1 MSGLTG
7 FNVGYSNTFGGDKS
21 YLDISYIFNPRTSS
35 TNVTNT
41 NMFYKQSDVVYTD
54 ISNVFL
60 KSSTNGATGISYE
73 TIAVTNFYDPSSNNY
88 ADIGSLFQPYYN
100 DISFSNITSTASS
113 GLIIYKYINGVKFIN
128 SGTSNYTGRFKFLT
142 PSGSANTKF
151 TINFACVSGGGGS
164 NNAGGGGGSIII
176 GSADM
181 SYNFLYYFGV
191 GNGLKGTGGNTF
203 FRATASSNDM
213 SYNFMTN
220 GGVQGGGSSNGN
232 GGAGGSVQIN
242 IRSGIL
248 CTINYISSGGGG
260 GGGYDTSGS
269 FVGSGGDP
277 GTYNTTSGSGTVTV
291 ISGGAGQPGSACILA
306 VGSSVNY
313 VGGNGGGN
321 YSDPSGAYIA
331 FNSIPDQTINYFGG
345 GGGGNSYVPTPGP
358 SYDGFPS
365 NYPTNTWIQGGSG
378 ATTTSGS
385 SSINTT
391 QYGGGAGA
399 SRVHGTNGSAGSGYL
414 LFWWNY
420 PLT

>member
-7 FNVGYSNTFGGDKS
+7 FNVGYSNTFGGNKS
-21 YLDISYIFNPRTSS
+21 YLDISYIFNPRTSI

-41 NMFYKQSDVVYTD
+41 NMFYKQSGAVYTD

-73 TIAVTNFYDPSSNNY
+73 VISVTNFYDPSSNGY
-88 ADIGSLFQPYYN
+88 VDIGDLFQPYYN
-100 DISFSNITSTASS
+100 DISFANITSSVSS
-113 GLIIYKYINGVKFIN
+113 GLIMYKYINGVKFIN
-128 SGTSNYTGRFKFLT
+128 SGNANYTGRFKFPT
-142 PSGSANTKF
+142 PSGNTTGKF
-151 TINFACVSGGGGS
+151 TINFACVGGGGGS
-164 NNAGGGGGSIII
+164 NNGGGGGGSIII

-191 GNGLKGTGGNTF
+191 ANGLKGTGGNTF
-203 FRATASSNDM
+203 FRATQFSSDM
-213 SYNFMTN
+213 SYNFMAN
-220 GGVQGGGSSNGN
+220 GGVQGINGKGGN
-232 GGAGGSVQIN
+232 GGSVQIN
-242 IRSGIL
+242 IMSGIS

-260 GGGYDTSGS
+260 GGGYDTSGNL
-269 FVGSGGDP
+269 VGAAGLAGAYTINGSVTVVSGGP
-277 GTYNTTSGSGTVTV
+277 GQSGT
-291 ISGGAGQPGSACILA
+291 GCILA
-306 VGSSVNY
+306 SGSSVNY

-321 YSDPSGAYIA
+321 YSDPSGAYVS
-331 FNSIPDQTINYFGG
+331 FNSIPDQLTNYFGG
-345 GGGGNSYVPTPGP
+345 GGGGNSYVPPSGP

-378 ATTTSGS
+378 ATTSSGS
-385 SSINTT
+385 SSIDTT

-399 SRVHGTNGSAGSGYL
+399 SRVHGTTGSAGSGYL

>member
-7 FNVGYSNTFGGDKS
+7 FNVGYSNTFGGDNS

-41 NMFYKQSDVVYTD
+41 NMFYKQSGAAYTD

-60 KSSTNGATGISYE
+60 KSSTNGVTGISYE
-73 TIAVTNFYDPSSNNY
+73 IIAVTKLYDPLSNNY
-88 ADIGSLFQPYYN
+88 ADIGDLFQPYYN
-100 DISFSNITSTASS
+100 DISFSNITSTISP

-128 SGTSNYTGRFKFLT
+128 SGNASYTGRFRFPTPLANLT
-142 PSGSANTKF
+142 GKF
-151 TINFACVSGGGGS
+151 TINFACVGGGGGS
-164 NNAGGGGGSIII
+164 NGGGGGGGSIII

-191 GNGLKGTGGNTF
+191 GDGLKGTGGNTF
-203 FRATASSNDM
+203 FRATQTSNDM

-220 GGVQGGGSSNGN
+220 GGAQGGGTSTGN

-242 IRSGIL
+242 IKSGIL
-248 CTINYISSGGGG
+248 STINYISSGGGG
-260 GGGYDTSGS
+260 GGGYDTSGNS
-269 FVGSGGDP
+269 AGAGGDP
-277 GTYNTTSGSGTVTV
+277 GGYTINGSPT
-291 ISGGAGQPGSACILA
+291 ILAGGVGQPGSACILA
-306 VGSSVNY
+306 IGSSVNY

-321 YSDPSGAYIA
+321 YDASGSYLS
-331 FNSIPDQTINYFGG
+331 FNSIPDQVTNYFGG

-378 ATTTSGS
+378 ATTSSGS

-399 SRVHGTNGSAGSGYL
+399 SRIRGTTGSAGSGYL

>member
-7 FNVGYSNTFGGDKS
+7 FNVGYSNTFGGDNS

-41 NMFYKQSDVVYTD
+41 NMFYKQSGDVYTD
-54 ISNVFL
+54 ISNAFL

-73 TIAVTNFYDPSSNNY
+73 IIAVTKLYDPLSTNY
-88 ADIGSLFQPYYN
+88 VDIGDLFQPYYN
-100 DISFSNITSTASS
+100 DISFSNITSTISP

-128 SGTSNYTGRFKFLT
+128 SGNASYTGRFRFPTPLANLT
-142 PSGSANTKF
+142 GKF
-151 TINFACVSGGGGS
+151 TINFACVGGGGGS
-164 NNAGGGGGSIII
+164 NNGGGGGGSIII
-176 GSADM
+176 GNADM

-191 GNGLKGTGGNTF
+191 GDGLKGAGGNTF
-203 FRATASSNDM
+203 FRATQTSNDM
-213 SYNFMTN
+213 SYNFMAN
-220 GGVQGGGSSNGN
+220 GGAQGTNGN

-242 IRSGIL
+242 IKSGISS
-248 CTINYISSGGGG
+248 TINYISSGGGG

-269 FVGSGGDP
+269 LVGSGGAA
-277 GTYNTTSGSGTVTV
+277 
-291 ISGGAGQPGSACILA
+291 GGYTINGPLTLTILAGGPGQPGT
-306 VGSSVNY
+306 GSTAAIDSSLNY

-321 YSDPSGAYIA
+321 YDASGSYLS
-331 FNSIPDQTINYFGG
+331 FNSIPDQVTNYFGG
-345 GGGGNSYVPTPGP
+345 GGGGNSYVPNPGP

-378 ATTTSGS
+378 ATTSSGS

-399 SRVHGTNGSAGSGYL
+399 SRIHGTTGSAGSGYL
-414 LFWWNY
+414 SFWWNY

>member
-7 FNVGYSNTFGGDKS
+7 FNVGYSNTFGGNKS
-21 YLDISYIFNPRTSS
+21 YVDISYIFNPRTSS

-41 NMFYKQSDVVYTD
+41 NMFYKQSGNAYTD

-60 KSSTNGATGISYE
+60 KSSTNGVTGISYE
-73 TIAVTNFYDPSSNNY
+73 TITVTNFYDPSSTNY
-88 ADIGSLFQPYYN
+88 VDIGDLFQPYYN
-100 DISFSNITSTASS
+100 DISFSNITSTLSP

-128 SGTSNYTGRFKFLT
+128 SGNASYNGRFIFPT

-151 TINFACVSGGGGS
+151 TINFACVGGGGGS
-164 NNAGGGGGSIII
+164 NNGGGGGGSIII

-191 GNGLKGTGGNTF
+191 GDGLKGAGGNTF
-203 FRATASSNDM
+203 FRATQTSNDM
-213 SYNFMTN
+213 SYNFMAN
-220 GGVQGGGSSNGN
+220 GGAQGGGTISNGN

-242 IRSGIL
+242 IRSGISS
-248 CTINYISSGGGG
+248 TINYISSGGGG
-260 GGGYDTSGS
+260 GGGYDTSGA
-269 FVGSGGDP
+269 FVGSGGAA
-277 GTYNTTSGSGTVTV
+277 GGYTINGSLT
-291 ISGGAGQPGSACILA
+291 ILSGGPGQPGTGCSAAID
-306 VGSSVNY
+306 SSSNY

-321 YSDPSGAYIA
+321 FDASGSYLS
-331 FNSIPDQTINYFGG
+331 FNSIPDQVTNYFGG
-345 GGGGNSYVPTPGP
+345 GGGGNSYVPIPGP
-358 SYDGFPS
+358 AYDGFPS

-378 ATTTSGS
+378 ATTSSGS

-399 SRVHGTNGSAGSGYL
+399 SRIHGTTGSAGPGYL

>member
-7 FNVGYSNTFGGDKS
+7 FNVVYSNTFGGDKS
-21 YLDISYIFNPRTSS
+21 YVDISYIFNPRTSS
-35 TNVTNT
+35 TNVPNT
-41 NMFYKQSDVVYTD
+41 NMFYKQSGINYTD

-60 KSSTNGATGISYE
+60 KSSTNGVTGISYE
-73 TIAVTNFYDPSSNNY
+73 VITVTNFYDPSSNSY
-88 ADIGSLFQPYYN
+88 DIGEVFQPYYN
-100 DISFSNITSTASS
+100 DISFSTITSSVSS
-113 GLIIYKYINGVKFIN
+113 GLHIYKYINGVKFTN
-128 SGTSNYTGRFKFLT
+128 TGNSNYTGRFKFLT
-142 PSGSANTKF
+142 PSGNTSGKF
-151 TINFACVSGGGGS
+151 TINFACVGGGGGS
-164 NNAGGGGGSIII
+164 SNAGGGGGAIII

-203 FRATASSNDM
+203 FRATQTSNDM
-213 SYNFMTN
+213 SYNFITN
-220 GGVQGGGSSNGN
+220 GGVQGGGSNSPGN
-232 GGAGGSVQIN
+232 GGTGGSVQIN

-248 CTINYISSGGGG
+248 NTINYISSGGGG

-269 FVGSGGDP
+269 YYGAGGLAGS
-277 GTYNTTSGSGTVTV
+277 YNTTSGSGTVSVTY
-291 ISGGAGQPGSACILA
+291 GGPGQAGKGVTLFID
-306 VGSSVNY
+306 SSNCL
-313 VGGNGGGN
+313 GGNGGGN
-321 YSDPSGAYIA
+321 YDPSGAYTV
-331 FNSIPDQTINYFGG
+331 FNSIPDQATNYFGG
-345 GGGGNSYVPTPGP
+345 GGGGNSFVPNPGP

-378 ATTTSGS
+378 ATTSSGS

-399 SRVHGTNGSAGSGYL
+399 SRVHGTTGSAGSGYL

>member
-7 FNVGYSNTFGGDKS
+7 FNVGYSNTFGGDNS
-21 YLDISYIFNPRTSS
+21 YVDISYIFNPRTSS

-41 NMFYKQSDVVYTD
+41 NMFYKQSGDVYTD
-54 ISNVFL
+54 ISNAFL

-73 TIAVTNFYDPSSNNY
+73 TIAVTKFYDPSSNNY
-88 ADIGSLFQPYYN
+88 SDIGSLFQPYYN
-100 DISFSNITSTASS
+100 DISFSNITSSIS
-113 GLIIYKYINGVKFIN
+113 PGLIIYKYINGVKFIN
-128 SGTSNYTGRFKFLT
+128 SGSASYNGRFRFPTPLANLT
-142 PSGSANTKF
+142 GKF
-151 TINFACVSGGGGS
+151 TINFACVGGGGGS
-164 NNAGGGGGSIII
+164 NNGGGGGGSIII
-176 GSADM
+176 GNADM

-191 GNGLKGTGGNTF
+191 GDGLKGTGGNTF
-203 FRATASSNDM
+203 FRATQTSNDM
-213 SYNFMTN
+213 SYNFMSN
-220 GGVQGGGSSNGN
+220 GGVQGTNGN

-248 CTINYISSGGGG
+248 STINYISSGGGG
-260 GGGYDTSGS
+260 GGGYDTSGNLP
-269 FVGSGGDP
+269 GAGGDA
-277 GTYNTTSGSGTVTV
+277 GTSTINGSPT
-291 ISGGAGQPGSACILA
+291 ILAGGVGQPGT
-306 VGSSVNY
+306 GSTAAIDSSLNY

-321 YSDPSGAYIA
+321 YDASGSYLS
-331 FNSIPDQTINYFGG
+331 FNSIPDQVTNYFGG
-345 GGGGNSYVPTPGP
+345 GGGGNSYVPNPGT

-378 ATTTSGS
+378 ATTSSGS

-399 SRVHGTNGSAGSGYL
+399 SRVHGATGSAGSGYL

>member
-7 FNVGYSNTFGGDKS
+7 FNVGYSNTFGGDNS
-21 YLDISYIFNPRTSS
+21 YLDISYIFNPRTSI

-41 NMFYKQSDVVYTD
+41 NMFYKQSGDVYTD

-60 KSSTNGATGISYE
+60 KSSTNGVTGISYE
-73 TIAVTNFYDPSSNNY
+73 TIAVTKFYDPSSNNY
-88 ADIGSLFQPYYN
+88 SDIGSLFQPYYN
-100 DISFSNITSTASS
+100 DISFSNITSSVSS
-113 GLIIYKYINGVKFIN
+113 GLIISKYINGVKFIN
-128 SGTSNYTGRFKFLT
+128 SGNSNYTGRFRFPT
-142 PSGSANTKF
+142 PSGNTTGKF
-151 TINFACVSGGGGS
+151 TINFACVGAGGGS
-164 NNAGGGGGSIII
+164 NNGGGGGGSIII
-176 GSADM
+176 GNADM

-203 FRATASSNDM
+203 FRATTSSTDM
-213 SYNFMTN
+213 SYNFMSN
-220 GGVQGGGSSNGN
+220 GGVQGTNGN

-248 CTINYISSGGGG
+248 CTINYITSGGGG

-269 FVGSGGDP
+269 LVGSGGAE
-277 GTYNTTSGSGTVTV
+277 GTYTINGSPTV
-291 ISGGAGQPGSACILA
+291 ISGGSGQPGSACILA
-306 VGSSVNY
+306 IGSSVNY

-321 YSDPSGAYIA
+321 YDASGSYLS
-331 FNSIPDQTINYFGG
+331 FNSIPDQVTNYFGG
-345 GGGGNSYVPTPGP
+345 GGGGNSYVPNPGQ

-378 ATTTSGS
+378 ATTSSGS

-399 SRVHGTNGSAGSGYL
+399 SRIHGTSGSAGSGYL